1 MHCDFINSTKHTNI
15 NLITLSST
23 GLGTA
28 IEIWGM
34 VRLHVVQGHCL
45 GRGTDTTEKH
55 SITG

>member
-1 MHCDFINSTKHTNI
+1 MHRDFINSTKHTNI

-34 VRLHVVQGHCL
+34 VRLHGVQGH
-45 GRGTDTTEKH
+45 
-55 SITG
+55 